1 MKKIVALFLALTL
14 MLSCVSALADGI
26 TLKVGFSEAET
37 SQTAQVFKGIIERVA
52 ERTEGRVILEPYY
65 SNALGSINDSIEQ
78 VAMGGNVMVS
88 TSSEAWAAYG
98 NYDLNAL
105 NMMYVFSSTD
115 EIAKFN
121 ESALW
126 KEMVDK
132 LAAEGGIQVLCMNW
146 AAAPRVVLAG
156 KPINSV
162 EDLKGLLIR
171 VPGSTYAKFFEALG
185 ASPVSGIPFAEVY
198 QNIESGVIEAA
209 EAPFA
214 TLSDYSVQEVAKYAF
229 CTEHTYAA
237 GLWGTSTDIWN
248 MISPED
254 QAVLVEELTAGGAEF
269 TAMAAA
275 SNADYIK
282 KMEEAGVTVVY
293 PSESDKAAMSE
304 AAAKCFEDPQ
314 LSEGLLEKIKENC
327 K

>member
-1 MKKIVALFLALTL
+1 MKKIVALFLTLAL

-52 ERTEGRVILEPYY
+52 ERTEGRVTLEPYY
-65 SNALGSINDSIEQ
+65 TNALGSINDSIEQ
-78 VAMGGNVMVS
+78 ISMGGNIIVS

-105 NMMYVFSSTD
+105 NMMYVFGSTD
-115 EIAKFN
+115 EVAAFN

-126 KEMVDK
+126 KEMTDK
-132 LAAEGGIQVLCMNW
+132 LAAEGGIQLLCMNW
-146 AAAPRVVLAG
+146 AAAPRVVLAN
-156 KPINSV
+156 KAINSV

-237 GLWGTSTDIWN
+237 ACWGTSTDIWN
-248 MISPED
+248 MISAED
-254 QAVLVEELTAGGAEF
+254 QAVIVEEITAGGAEF
-269 TAMAAA
+269 TAMCAA

-293 PSESDKAAMSE
+293 PSDADKVAMSE

-314 LSEGLLEKIKENC
+314 LSEGLLAKIKENC

>member
-1 MKKIVALFLALTL
+1 MKKIVALFLALTV
-14 MLSCVSALADGI
+14 MLSAACAMADGI
-26 TLKVGFSEAET
+26 TLKVGFSESET

-52 ERTEGRVILEPYY
+52 ERTEGRVTLEPYY

-78 VAMGGNVMVS
+78 IAMGGNIIVS

-105 NMMYVFSSTD
+105 NMMYVFGSTD
-115 EIAKFN
+115 EVAKFN

-126 KEMVDK
+126 KEMTDK
-132 LAAEGGIQVLCMNW
+132 LAAEGGIQLLCMNW
-146 AAAPRVVLAG
+146 AAAPRIVLAN

-162 EDLKGLLIR
+162 EDIKDLLIR
-171 VPGSTYAKFFEALG
+171 VPGATYAKFFEALG

-237 GLWGTSTDIWN
+237 ACWGTSTDIWN
-248 MISPED
+248 MIDPAD
-254 QAVLVEELTAGGAEF
+254 QAIIIEEITAGGAEF
-269 TAMAAA
+269 TAMCAA

-293 PSESDKAAMSE
+293 PSDADKAAMSE

-314 LSEGLLEKIKENC
+314 LSEGLLDKIKENC